1 MMASNFWSGKT
12 ILLTGHTGFKGS
24 WLSLWLQHLGA
35 RVVGISLEAPTQ
47 PNLFL
52 AAQVADGMTSVLG
65 DIRDLEFLQQV
76 IKREQPEIAIHMA
89 AQSLV
94 RRAYAQPIETYSTN
108 VMGTVNFLEAI
119 RQTKTVRVAL
129 VVTSD
134 KCYANQERVSG
145 YQEDDLLGGDEPYAN
160 SKACAEMVCEAYRKS
175 YFLNRPDF
183 VLATARAGNVIGGGD
198 WAQDRLVPDVIS
210 AFISQRPVVIRNP
223 NAQRP
228 WQHVLDVLNGYMILV
243 EYLWANPTSAET
255 SWNFGP
261 EDAEVKPVAWMVDQ
275 LVRIWGGEASWTLD
289 KASDNPPET
298 HCLKLDSTRSRQLL
312 GWHPRLNIVTS
323 LSWIVNW
330 YQQYQKDPTMRSFCE
345 EEIRRY
351 QGSKELICQ

>member
-1 MMASNFWSGKT
+1 
-12 ILLTGHTGFKGS
+12 
-24 WLSLWLQHLGA
+24 
-35 RVVGISLEAPTQ
+35 
-47 PNLFL
+47 
-52 AAQVADGMTSVLG
+52 
-65 DIRDLEFLQQV
+65 
-76 IKREQPEIAIHMA
+76 
-89 AQSLV
+89 
-94 RRAYAQPIETYSTN
+94 
-108 VMGTVNFLEAI
+108 
-119 RQTKTVRVAL
+119 
-129 VVTSD
+129 
-134 KCYANQERVSG
+134 
-145 YQEDDLLGGDEPYAN
+145 
-160 SKACAEMVCEAYRKS
+160 
-175 YFLNRPDF
+175 
-183 VLATARAGNVIGGGD
+183 
-198 WAQDRLVPDVIS
+198 VPDVIS

-228 WQHVLDVLNGYMILV
+228 WQHVLDVLNGYMMLV

-298 HCLKLDSTRSRQLL
+298 LCLKLDSTRSRQFL